1 MRYNYTE
8 IIKLNKKLTASLDWC
23 NAKQNNADIIQKC

>member
-8 IIKLNKKLTASLDWC
+8 IIKLNKKLTTSLDWC
-23 NAKQNNADIIQKC
+23 TAKQSNADIIQKY